1 MLNEPLTRV
10 LGAVALVLSYYVWQ
24 RKRLPLP
31 PGPSPRLFIGNL
43 HQIPTNHPWLTYAEW
58 SKKYGPIF
66 TLRIFSQTHIVLN
79 SSKAVLDLLEA
90 RSAIY
95 SDRPVSWML
104 SNLAGRTVFQLSF
117 LDSHFPKYRKMLH
130 SGLNKRATKAYRPIQ
145 NHQLKILLQGLV
157 ESPNEFPASIKRYV
171 AGIALKIAYG
181 YDVSSDNDYFVGLAE
196 QNARA
201 AASVLQPFFWVETFP
216 FLRFIPS
223 WFPFAT
229 FKRTMF
235 EAKKVID
242 VVEAVPF
249 EWAKEKIASGNYT
262 DSFFSQYFRPDEDSP
277 LDDEDWRN
285 LKWTSASIY
294 SGGAHTTAA
303 AMTTFFLLMSQNP
316 EIQKTAQAEIDKA
329 TGRERLLNGDDQAS
343 LPYVTALLK
352 ETLRFAPVAPLGL
365 MHRVIK
371 DDIYEGYF
379 IPKGA
384 TVIANIWAITHDSE
398 SYPDPFTFDPTRHL
412 GDKPQPDPFQFV
424 FGYGRRVC
432 PGAALGEESL
442 FLAVANILA
451 SFNISKAV
459 DAEGNEIEPAFEW
472 FSSVVTYPTNF
483 GCRISPRFPETLT
496 ALTQTEEI

>member
-1 MLNEPLTRV
+1 CCGSVRQHRHFHRAP
-10 LGAVALVLSYYVWQ
+10 VA
-24 RKRLPLP
+24 R
-31 PGPSPRLFIGNL
+31 PS
-43 HQIPTNHPWLTYAEW
+43 TT
-58 SKKYGPIF
+58 GPIF

-95 SDRPVSWML
+95 SDRAVSWML

-117 LDSHFPKYRKMLH
+117 LDPHFPKYRKMLH
-130 SGLNKRATKAYRPIQ
+130 SGLNKHATKAYRPIQ
-145 NHQLKILLQGLV
+145 DHQLKNLLQGLV
-157 ESPNEFPASIKRYV
+157 ESPDAFPAFIKRLV
-171 AGIALKIAYG
+171 EK
-181 YDVSSDNDYFVGLAE
+181 
-196 QNARA
+196 NARA
-201 AASVLQPFFWVETFP
+201 TASVLQPFFWVEAFP

-223 WFPFAT
+223 WFPFVT

-262 DSFFSQYFRPDEDSP
+262 DSFFSQYFCPDEGP
-277 LDDEDWRN
+277 ALNDEDWRN

-316 EIQKTAQAEIDKA
+316 EIQKKAQAEIDKA
-329 TGRERLLNGDDQAS
+329 IGRERLLNGEDQAS
-343 LPYVTALLK
+343 LPYITALLK

-365 MHRVIK
+365 THRVVK
-371 DDIYEGYF
+371 NDIYEGYF

-459 DAEGNEIEPAFEW
+459 DAEGTEIEPAFEW
-472 FSSVVTYPTNF
+472 FSSVVTFPTNF
-483 GCRISPRFPETLT
+483 GCRISPRFPEALA